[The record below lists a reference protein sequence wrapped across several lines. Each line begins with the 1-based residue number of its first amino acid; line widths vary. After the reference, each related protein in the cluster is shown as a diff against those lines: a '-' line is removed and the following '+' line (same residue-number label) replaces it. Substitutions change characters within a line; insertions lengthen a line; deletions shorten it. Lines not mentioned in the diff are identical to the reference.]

1 MNYWLKGNVTIPA
14 KPRTVGGLISWGRAV
29 NRALTELRDRKVVG
43 VVAKRNARSIKPP
56 LFITLITN
64 PTDPVEYEVFAQ
76 YGHVVP
82 RHNAGGETGVPI
94 DIDDLPTRAASL
106 VITTNKKLWVELS
119 INVYGVCN
127 DADFRSGTTWPTDDP
142 PQLRGGDDASGTAG
156 KRYIRI
162 AEIINDPNSA
172 SATPPLIVD
181 QLHTGH
187 IDYAQPTLLENCG
200 APLDSSEGGT
210 LKAWSDTE
218 GRWELRSIVVE
229 GSLGMT
235 VSGCNIIITDCCV

>member
-1 MNYWLKGNVTIPA
+1 MNYWIKGNVTIPP
-14 KPRTVGGLISWGRAV
+14 KPRTIGGLISWGRAV

-43 VVAKRNARSIKPP
+43 VVAKHHSRSIKPP

-64 PTDPVEYEVFAQ
+64 PTDPVEYEVYAQ

-82 RHNAGGETGVPI
+82 RHNAGGQTGEPI
-94 DIDDLPTRAASL
+94 EIDDLPTQDVPL

-119 INVYGVCN
+119 IDEYGVCTAATF
-127 DADFRSGTTWPTDDP
+127 DSGTTWPEDNP
-142 PQLRGGDDASGTAG
+142 PQLLGGDDPYGTIG
-156 KRYIRI
+156 ERYIRI
-162 AEIINDPNSA
+162 AEIINDPNSV
-172 SATPPLIVD
+172 SETPPLISD

-187 IDYAQPTLLENCG
+187 IDYAQPTLIENCG
-200 APLDSSEGGT
+200 APLDASEAGT
-210 LKAWSDTE
+210 LKAWSDTY

-235 VSGCNIIITDCCV
+235 VSGCNIIITDCS

>member
-94 DIDDLPTRAASL
+94 DIDVLPTRAAPL